1 MVACGS
7 WTGVDVRVVVVV
19 VVVVVVEEDRDGEIV
34 IEKWRMRKWKRSS
47 VMRLVKYT
55 EDYKSLLRNVRS

>member
-34 IEKWRMRKWKRSS
+34 I
-47 VMRLVKYT
+47 
-55 EDYKSLLRNVRS
+55 